1 MAPAFRYGFDLPP
14 DERRLLRGALP
25 SSVREWVR
33 RQVGNGARI
42 VSEHARSGG
51 TASAVHAVTVDD
63 AAGNRRHLILRRY
76 VRADW
81 LAQQPDLAEHEAR
94 VLELLAPTAVDAP
107 RLVAVD
113 PAGEEC
119 DVPAVLMTRLP
130 GRVRWSPR
138 DVDGFITRLVEAMLV
153 VHAVPVPT
161 GVAIRPFRPYDG
173 GRDLT
178 PPAGTTVPEAW
189 RRAIEVHAGRAPS
202 HDAVLV
208 HRDFHPGNVL
218 WSGSEVSAIVDWSSA
233 SVGAPEVDVAHCR
246 VNLAVALGLDAADR
260 FLAIYQQRTGRDE
273 YDPYWD
279 LQDLVGMI
287 SHIELEPE
295 WLPADDE
302 LVRRAVAR
310 LGRATR

>member
-14 DERRLLRGALP
+14 DELRLLRGALP
-25 SSVREWVR
+25 IRAREWVR
-33 RQVGNGARI
+33 RQVGQGARI

-63 AAGNRRHLILRRY
+63 SAGTRRHLMLRRF
-76 VRADW
+76 VRTDW
-81 LAQQPDLAEHEAR
+81 LAQEPDLAEHEAR
-94 VLELLAPTAVDAP
+94 VLELLRPSRLAVP
-107 RLVAVD
+107 ELVAVD
-113 PAGEEC
+113 TDGSEC
-119 DVPAVLMTRLP
+119 DVPAVLMTRVP

-138 DVDGFITRLVEAMLV
+138 DVDGFVHRLVDAMLAIHEV
-153 VHAVPVPT
+153 TIPH
-161 GVAIRPFRPYDG
+161 GVAVRPFRPYYLG
-173 GRDLT
+173 TQLEPPRRT
-178 PPAGTTVPEAW
+178 PIPDDW
-189 RRAIEVHAGRAPS
+189 SRAIEVHAGPAPS
-202 HDAVLV
+202 HQAVFV

-218 WSGSEVSAIVDWSSA
+218 WSGSEVSAVIDWSSA

-246 VNLAVALGLDAADR
+246 VNLAVALGLDVADR
-260 FLAIYQQRTGRDE
+260 FLAIYQERTGRDE

-310 LGRATR
+310 LA

>member
-1 MAPAFRYGFDLPP
+1 MAGAFRYGFELTPEDQ
-14 DERRLLRGALP
+14 RLLRSPLP
-25 SSVREWVR
+25 RVARGWLR
-33 RQVGNGARI
+33 RQVGPGARI

-63 AAGNRRHLILRRY
+63 ATGARRHLILRRY

-81 LAQQPDLAEHEAR
+81 LAEEPDLAEHEAR
-94 VLELLAPTAVDAP
+94 VLDLLEPTPVDAP

-113 PAGEEC
+113 PDGAEC
-119 DVPAVLMTRLP
+119 GVPAVLMTRMP
-130 GRVRWSPR
+130 GRVRWAPG
-138 DVDGFITRLVEAMLV
+138 DVEGFVTRLVDAMLS
-153 VHAVPVPT
+153 VHAVRVPA
-161 GVAIRPFRPYDG
+161 GVELRPFRPY
-173 GRDLT
+173 GRGKPLE
-178 PPAGTTVPEAW
+178 PPRGTTVPDAW
-189 RRAIEVHAGRAPS
+189 WRAIEVHAGAAPR
-202 HDAVLV
+202 DEAVLV

-218 WSGSEVSAIVDWSSA
+218 WSGSEVSAVIDWSSA

-246 VNLAVALGLDAADR
+246 VNLAVALGVDVADR
-260 FLAIYQQRTGRDE
+260 FLAIYRDRSGRDD

-279 LQDLVGMI
+279 LQDLVGML

-310 LGRATR
+310 LG